1 MRTIPTDSATFFID
15 LTHKSIKFAGINHA
29 LPYKSAG
36 ANTHK
41 QTPKGMKNPC
51 NKLPSIAEESLTML
65 RHHGVLQKPNYL
77 TRLYRPKIDRQAQAS
92 NIKCKRKS
100 PLMKDLHG
108 PKGIMGIHI
117 AAVYLQKQC
126 SAFSDNNGL
135 VHLQD
140 TSVMEYLTK
149 EWFSQHTEMI
159 QDIDA
164 G

>member
-1 MRTIPTDSATFFID
+1 
-15 LTHKSIKFAGINHA
+15 
-29 LPYKSAG
+29 
-36 ANTHK
+36 
-41 QTPKGMKNPC
+41 
-51 NKLPSIAEESLTML
+51 
-65 RHHGVLQKPNYL
+65 
-77 TRLYRPKIDRQAQAS
+77 
-92 NIKCKRKS
+92 
-100 PLMKDLHG
+100 MKDLHG